1 MASASVQNGFEQGLN
16 PDKPD
21 ADSNGHRVPILLQYW
36 NILWR
41 RRIVVIGAVGLS
53 LLAGAIATGMATP
66 IYTAVTK
73 IEISREQARVTN
85 VEGLESERAG
95 QAQEFYSTQY
105 ELLRS
110 RTLAERVVRKL
121 GLARSNEFFA
131 LHGIDVGGD
140 GATGAQ
146 VGLSPAEAKNRE
158 QRAVALLQGNV
169 DVQPLRGSAL
179 VTIGYSNP
187 DPVWSAK
194 IANTWASEFIQNSL
208 DRRFASTAEARAF
221 LEKRLEDLRQRL
233 DQSEQQLVNYAV
245 SRNIISVKEA
255 QGEGGNNQTIQTLT
269 GADLEALNQ
278 QLAAATVDRIKAQS
292 NMSALAK
299 RRDNMQSV
307 DNAAIGRLRERR
319 AQLNGELA
327 ALLVTFERDYPPA
340 QAIQEQID
348 SIERAIS
355 VEQNRVSSATTGEF
369 EAARQR
375 ESELRSKVDTLIDKL
390 TTEER
395 NGIQYGILK
404 REVDTNRQL
413 YEALLQRYKEIGI
426 AGVGANNV
434 SIVDTAVPPGAPSSP
449 NLLINLILA
458 TIAGLGVAG
467 ILVLVLENIDQGIR
481 DPAVV
486 EQKLG
491 VPLLGV
497 IPETSAD
504 EPLEDVADPK
514 SFVSEA
520 YITVLSNLAFSTDHG
535 VPRLFML
542 TSTGQAEGKST
553 SALALAAGLTRAGKK
568 VVVVDADM
576 RIPTID
582 KRIGKRG
589 TDGLS
594 NYLAGDDNLDAMIH
608 PLDFGNLSV
617 LPSGPIPPSA
627 PDLLSGGRMAML
639 VEELLKRFDHV
650 VIDAPPILGLADTTL
665 IARNVEGVVFIA
677 EAERGA
683 IRAIS
688 DAIGRLR
695 TSKARVFG
703 LVLTKYSASRSGYGY
718 NYGYSYTYRYGEGS
732 ENEGDGEGD
741 VRPARLGRSD

>member
-1 MASASVQNGFEQGLN
+1 MANNAIVQAGIE
-16 PDKPD
+16 PD
-21 ADSNGHRVPILLQYW
+21 AASEKNDAENGGHRVPILLQYW
-36 NILWR
+36 DILWR
-41 RRIVVIGAVGLS
+41 RRLIVLGALGLS

-95 QAQEFYSTQY
+95 QTQEFYSTQY

-131 LHGIDVGGD
+131 LHGADVEGG
-140 GATGAQ
+140 GSSAAK
-146 VGLSPAEAKNRE
+146 VGLSPADAKARE
-158 QRAVALLQGNV
+158 QRAVALVQANV
-169 DVQPLRGSAL
+169 EVQPVRGSAL
-179 VTIGYSNP
+179 VTIAYSSP
-187 DPVWSAK
+187 DPVWSSR

-221 LEKRLEDLRQRL
+221 LEKRLQDLRLRL
-233 DQSEQQLVNYAV
+233 DQSERELVDYAV
-245 SRNIISVKEA
+245 SRNIITLKEA
-255 QGEGGNNQTIQTLT
+255 KGEGGATQIVQTLT

-278 QLAAATVDRIKAQS
+278 QLAEATVDRVKAEANAAAYS
-292 NMSALAK
+292 R

-307 DNAAIGRLRERR
+307 ENAAIGRLRERR

-327 ALLVTFERDYPPA
+327 ALLVTFDRGYPPA
-340 QAIQEQID
+340 QALQEQID
-348 SIERAIS
+348 AIDQSIRN
-355 VEQNRVSSATTGEF
+355 EQSRFGNAAAAEL
-369 EAARQR
+369 EAARAR
-375 ESELRSKVDTLIDKL
+375 ENDLRAKVNKLVSTLTD
-390 TTEER
+390 EER
-395 NGIQYGILK
+395 NGIQYGILQ

-413 YEALLQRYKEIGI
+413 YDALLQRYKEIGI

-434 SIVDTAVPPGAPSSP
+434 SIVDTAIPPGAPSSP

-458 TIAGLGVAG
+458 MVAG
-467 ILVLVLENIDQGIR
+467 FGLAGALVLILENIDQGIR

-491 VPLLGV
+491 LPLLGV

-504 EPLEDVADPK
+504 EPLDEVADPK

-520 YITVLSNLAFSTDHG
+520 YVTVLSNLAFSTDHG

-553 SALALAAGLTRAGKK
+553 SALALAAGLARSGKS
-568 VVVVDADM
+568 VIVVDADM

-582 KRIGKRG
+582 KRIEKRG

-608 PLDFGNLSV
+608 SLDFGNLRV
-617 LPSGPIPPSA
+617 LTSGPIPPSA
-627 PDLLSGGRMAML
+627 PDLLAGERMGML
-639 VEELLKRFDHV
+639 VRELLNRFDHV
-650 VIDAPPILGLADTTL
+650 VIDAPPILGLADATL

-688 DAIGRLR
+688 DAVGRLR
-695 TSKARVFG
+695 TAKARVFG
-703 LVLTKYSASRSGYGY
+703 LVLTKYSANRLG
-718 NYGYSYTYRYGEGS
+718 YGYSYGAAYSYNYGAKDSDEIDPEG
-732 ENEGDGEGD
+732 
-741 VRPARLGRSD
+741 RPASLRRND

>member
-1 MASASVQNGFEQGLN
+1 MASASAQNGIEPELNTDKLGGEQ
-16 PDKPD
+16 
-21 ADSNGHRVPILLQYW
+21 NGHQVPILLHYW

-41 RRIVVIGAVGLS
+41 RRLIVLGAVGLS

-131 LHGIDVGGD
+131 LHDVDVGGD
-140 GATGAQ
+140 GSTAAQ
-146 VGLSPAEAKNRE
+146 VGLSPAEAKSRE
-158 QRAVALLQGNV
+158 ERAVALVQGNV
-169 DVQPLRGSAL
+169 EVQPVRGSAL

-187 DPVWSAK
+187 DPIWSAK
-194 IANTWASEFIQNSL
+194 VANTWASEFIQNSL
-208 DRRFASTAEARAF
+208 DRRFASTSEARAF
-221 LEKRLEDLRQRL
+221 LEKRLDDLRQRL
-233 DQSEQQLVNYAV
+233 DQSEQQLVDYAV
-245 SRNIISVKEA
+245 SRNIISIKQA
-255 QGEGGNNQTIQTLT
+255 QGESGSSQTIQTLT

-278 QLAAATVDRIKAQS
+278 QLAAATVDRIKAQADAV
-292 NMSALAK
+292 ALAK
-299 RRDNMQSV
+299 RRDNIQSV
-307 DNAAIGRLRERR
+307 ENAAIGRLRERR

-327 ALLVTFERDYPPA
+327 ALLVRFERDYPPA
-340 QAIQEQID
+340 QALQEQIQ
-348 SIERAIS
+348 SIDRSIG
-355 VEQNRVSSATTGEF
+355 VEQTRIASATAGEL
-369 EAARQR
+369 ESARQR
-375 ESELRSKVDTLIDKL
+375 ENELRSKVDALIDKL
-390 TTEER
+390 TKEER
-395 NGIQYGILK
+395 NGIKYGMLK

-413 YEALLQRYKEIGI
+413 YDALLQRYKEIGI

-434 SIVDTAVPPGAPSSP
+434 SIVDTAMPPVAPSSP
-449 NLLINLILA
+449 NLLVNLILSMIVGFA
-458 TIAGLGVAG
+458 LAGV
-467 ILVLVLENIDQGIR
+467 LVLVLENIDQGIR
-481 DPAVV
+481 DPSVV

-504 EPLEDVADPK
+504 DPLEDVADPK

-582 KRIGKRG
+582 KRINKRG

-617 LPSGPIPPSA
+617 LTSGPIPPSA

-639 VEELLKRFDHV
+639 VAELLKRFDHV
-650 VIDAPPILGLADTTL
+650 VIDAPPILGLADTSL

-683 IRAIS
+683 VRAIS

-695 TSKARVFG
+695 TAKARVFG
-703 LVLTKYSASRSGYGY
+703 LILTKYSASRSGYGY
-718 NYGYSYTYRYGEGS
+718 NYGYSYSYRYGETG
-732 ENEGDGEGD
+732 ENDGEADG
-741 VRPARLGRSD
+741 RPTRLGQSD

>member
-1 MASASVQNGFEQGLN
+1 MATNAIVQPGIELDAVSDKSAGENG
-16 PDKPD
+16 
-21 ADSNGHRVPILLQYW
+21 GHSVPILLQYW
-36 NILWR
+36 DILWR
-41 RRIVVIGAVGLS
+41 RRLIVLGALGLS

-95 QAQEFYSTQY
+95 QTQEFYSTQY

-131 LHGIDVGGD
+131 LHGSEVDGG
-140 GATGAQ
+140 GASAAK
-146 VGLSPAEAKNRE
+146 VGLSPAEAKARE
-158 QRAVALLQGNV
+158 QRAVTLIQANV
-169 DVQPLRGSAL
+169 EVQPVRGSAL
-179 VTIGYSNP
+179 VTISYSSP
-187 DPVWSAK
+187 DPVWSSRV
-194 IANTWASEFIQNSL
+194 ANAWASEFIQNSL

-221 LEKRLEDLRQRL
+221 LEKRLQDLRLRL
-233 DQSEQQLVNYAV
+233 DQSERELVDYAV
-245 SRNIISVKEA
+245 SRNIITLKEA
-255 QGEGGNNQTIQTLT
+255 KGEGGSTQIVQTLT

-278 QLAAATVDRIKAQS
+278 QLAEATVDRVKAEA
-292 NMSALAK
+292 NAAALSR

-340 QAIQEQID
+340 QALQEQID
-348 SIERAIS
+348 VIDHSIRN
-355 VEQNRVSSATTGEF
+355 EQARFGNAAAAEL
-369 EAARQR
+369 EAARAR
-375 ESELRSKVDTLIDKL
+375 ENDLRAKVNKLVGTLTD
-390 TTEER
+390 EER
-395 NGIQYGILK
+395 NGIQYGILQ

-413 YEALLQRYKEIGI
+413 YDALLQRYKEIGI

-434 SIVDTAVPPGAPSSP
+434 SIVDSAVPPVAPSSP

-458 TIAGLGVAG
+458 MVAGLGLAG
-467 ILVLVLENIDQGIR
+467 ALVLILENIDQGIR

-491 VPLLGV
+491 IPLLGV
-497 IPETSAD
+497 IPETSAE
-504 EPLEDVADPK
+504 EPLDEVADPK

-520 YITVLSNLAFSTDHG
+520 YVTVLSNLAFSTDHG

-553 SALALAAGLTRAGKK
+553 SALALASGLARSGKS

-582 KRIGKRG
+582 KRIEKRG

-608 PLDFGNLSV
+608 PLDFGKLRV

-627 PDLLSGGRMAML
+627 PDLLSGERMGML
-639 VEELLKRFDHV
+639 VGELLSRFDHV
-650 VIDAPPILGLADTTL
+650 VIDAPPILGLADATL

-688 DAIGRLR
+688 DAVGRLR
-695 TSKARVFG
+695 TAKARVFG
-703 LVLTKYSASRSGYGY
+703 LVLTKYSANRLGYGY
-718 NYGYSYTYRYGEGS
+718 NYGAAYTYNYGGKDRNESEAEG
-732 ENEGDGEGD
+732 
-741 VRPARLGRSD
+741 RPAGLRRND

>member
-1 MASASVQNGFEQGLN
+1 MVNNAIVQFGTDSDTVS
-16 PDKPD
+16 DKG
-21 ADSNGHRVPILLQYW
+21 DSESGGHRVPILLQYW
-36 NILWR
+36 DILWR
-41 RRIVVIGAVGLS
+41 RRLIVFGALGLS
-53 LLAGAIATGMATP
+53 MLAGAIATGMATP

-131 LHGIDVGGD
+131 LHGADVDGG
-140 GATGAQ
+140 GTSTAK
-146 VGLSPAEAKNRE
+146 VGLSPAEAKARE
-158 QRAVALLQGNV
+158 QRAVALIQANV
-169 DVQPLRGSAL
+169 EVQPVRGSAL
-179 VTIGYSNP
+179 VSITYASP
-187 DPVWSAK
+187 DPAWSSRV
-194 IANTWASEFIQNSL
+194 ANAWASEFIQNSL
-208 DRRFASTAEARAF
+208 DRRFASTAEARSF
-221 LEKRLEDLRQRL
+221 LEKRLQDLRFRL
-233 DQSEQQLVNYAV
+233 DQSERELVDYAV
-245 SRNIISVKEA
+245 SRNIITLKEA
-255 QGEGGNNQTIQTLT
+255 KGEGGSTQIVQTLT
-269 GADLEALNQ
+269 GADLETLNR
-278 QLAAATVDRIKAQS
+278 QLAEATVDRVKAEADAA
-292 NMSALAK
+292 ALSR

-340 QAIQEQID
+340 QALQEQVDAID
-348 SIERAIS
+348 QSIRT
-355 VEQNRVSSATTGEF
+355 EQGRFGNAAAAEL
-369 EAARQR
+369 EAARMR
-375 ESELRSKVDTLIDKL
+375 ENNLRTKVDKLVATLTD
-390 TTEER
+390 EER
-395 NGIQYGILK
+395 NGIQYGILQ

-413 YEALLQRYKEIGI
+413 YDALLQRYKEIGI

-458 TIAGLGVAG
+458 MVAGLGLAG
-467 ILVLVLENIDQGIR
+467 ALVLILENIDQGIR

-486 EQKLG
+486 EKKLG

-497 IPETSAD
+497 IPETSVD
-504 EPLEDVADPK
+504 EPLDEIADPK

-520 YITVLSNLAFSTDHG
+520 YVTVLSNLAFSTDHG

-553 SALALAAGLTRAGKK
+553 SALALAAGLARSGKT
-568 VVVVDADM
+568 VIVVDADM

-582 KRIGKRG
+582 KRIEKRG

-608 PLDFGNLSV
+608 SLDFGNLRV

-627 PDLLSGGRMAML
+627 PDLLNGERMGML
-639 VEELLKRFDHV
+639 VHELLNRFDHV
-650 VIDAPPILGLADTTL
+650 VIDAPPILGLADATL

-683 IRAIS
+683 LRAIS
-688 DAIGRLR
+688 DAVGRLR
-695 TSKARVFG
+695 TAKARVFG
-703 LVLTKYSASRSGYGY
+703 LVLTKYSANLGYGY
-718 NYGYSYTYRYGEGS
+718 NYGAAYSYNYGGNDRDES
-732 ENEGDGEGD
+732 DRDG
-741 VRPARLGRSD
+741 RPAGLRGND

>member
-1 MASASVQNGFEQGLN
+1 MTNDAIVQAGIQ
-16 PDKPD
+16 PD
-21 ADSNGHRVPILLQYW
+21 AVSAKNDGEGNGHGVPILLQYW
-36 NILWR
+36 DILR
-41 RRIVVIGAVGLS
+41 RRRLVVLGALGLS
-53 LLAGAIATGMATP
+53 LLIGAIATGMTTP

-95 QAQEFYSTQY
+95 QTQEFYSTQY

-131 LHGIDVGGD
+131 LHGADVDGG
-140 GATGAQ
+140 GATTAK
-146 VGLSPAEAKNRE
+146 VGLSPAEAKARE
-158 QRAVALLQGNV
+158 KRALALVQANIE
-169 DVQPLRGSAL
+169 VQPVRGSAL
-179 VTIGYSNP
+179 VTIAYSSP
-187 DPVWSAK
+187 DPVWSSR

-221 LEKRLEDLRQRL
+221 LEKRLQDLRLRL
-233 DQSEQQLVNYAV
+233 NESERELVDYAV
-245 SRNIISVKEA
+245 SRDIITLKEA
-255 QGEGGNNQTIQTLT
+255 KGEGGVTQIVQTLT

-278 QLAAATVDRIKAQS
+278 QLAEATVDRVKAEANAS
-292 NMSALAK
+292 SLSR

-307 DNAAIGRLRERR
+307 ENAAIGRLRERR

-327 ALLVTFERDYPPA
+327 ALLVTFERAYPPA
-340 QAIQEQID
+340 QALQEQID
-348 SIERAIS
+348 AIDKSIRT
-355 VEQNRVSSATTGEF
+355 EQGRFSNAALAELESART
-369 EAARQR
+369 R
-375 ESELRSKVDTLIDKL
+375 ESNLRTKVDKLVSTLAE
-390 TTEER
+390 EER
-395 NGIQYGILK
+395 NGIRYGILQ

-426 AGVGANNV
+426 AGVGANNIA
-434 SIVDTAVPPGAPSSP
+434 IVDSAVPPGAPSSP
-449 NLLINLILA
+449 NLMINLILA
-458 TIAGLGVAG
+458 MVAGLGLAG
-467 ILVLVLENIDQGIR
+467 ALVLVLENIDQGIR
-481 DPAVV
+481 DPAIV

-504 EPLEDVADPK
+504 EPLDEIADPK

-520 YITVLSNLAFSTDHG
+520 YVTVLSNLAFSTDHG

-553 SALALAAGLTRAGKK
+553 SALALAAGLARAGKS

-582 KRIGKRG
+582 KRIEKRG

-608 PLDFGNLSV
+608 PLDFGNLRV

-627 PDLLSGGRMAML
+627 PDLLSGERMGML
-639 VEELLKRFDHV
+639 VRELLNRFDHV
-650 VIDAPPILGLADTTL
+650 VIDAPPILGLADATL

-688 DAIGRLR
+688 DAVGRLR
-695 TSKARVFG
+695 TAKARVFG
-703 LVLTKYSASRSGYGY
+703 LVLTKYSADHRGYGY
-718 NYGYSYTYRYGEGS
+718 NYGAAYSYSYGDRDGDESDS
-732 ENEGDGEGD
+732 ES
-741 VRPARLGRSD
+741 RPAGLRRND